1 VKELEAHLRRVFWLQ
16 RQRGARE
23 LLQGIEVWLC
33 GNASSLRILNRRAI
47 A

>member
-23 LLQGIEVWLC
+23 LLQGIDVWLC
-33 GNASSLRILNRRAI
+33 GNASLRILNRRAI